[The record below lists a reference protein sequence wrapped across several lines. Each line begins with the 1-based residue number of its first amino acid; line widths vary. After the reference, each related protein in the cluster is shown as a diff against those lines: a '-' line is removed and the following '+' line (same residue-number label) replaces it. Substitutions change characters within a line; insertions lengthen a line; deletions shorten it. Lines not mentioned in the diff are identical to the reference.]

1 VLGDKVLS
9 GGQLGGESYAA
20 MIGVLAMTC
29 DMDMDV
35 PARSSESSRLSEER
49 CTRILQDFV
58 AGNLSVGEAVRLL
71 RLTSALAKS
80 S

>member
-1 VLGDKVLS
+1 MDKVLS

-29 DMDMDV
+29 DMDIDL
-35 PARSSESSRLSEER
+35 PTRCNEANRLSEEGY
-49 CTRILQDFV
+49 TRILQDFV

-71 RLTSALAKS
+71 RMSSALAKS

>member
-1 VLGDKVLS
+1 MLGDKVLT
-9 GGQLGGESYAA
+9 GGQIGGESYAA

-29 DMDMDV
+29 DMDMDA
-35 PARSSESSRLSEER
+35 PARNGDSNRPSEEN
-49 CTRILQDFV
+49 CARILQDVV

-71 RLTSALAKS
+71 RLTSALARS

>member
-1 VLGDKVLS
+1 MLS
-9 GGQLGGESYAA
+9 GGQIGGESYAA

-29 DMDMDV
+29 DMDIDV
-35 PARSSESSRLSEER
+35 PVRSSEANQLSEDN

-71 RLTSALAKS
+71 RMTSAFAKS